1 MKLSSLE
8 HLSSFALLGPGFGDG
23 QCILLT
29 DLVDT
34 TVRPQLVYA
43 PFECPGESPRQL
55 KARDHGPVHIEF
67 EATPSDITPSLRD
80 TGYREAIERIR
91 AAIAAGDVY
100 QVCYTVRADIPRMS
114 GARLLSLLC
123 QNGLPRFLS
132 WVRLPNGE
140 EFVSASPELFF
151 ETKGNLVHA
160 EPMKGTGRQDGAL
173 ELELSEKDKAELAMI
188 TDLLRN
194 DLTPVCKP
202 RSVRVP
208 CARRTIELPYA
219 VQTVSDVTGELIEGM
234 TPLDVLS
241 ALHPGGSVTGA
252 PKQAALQIIRELE
265 PTPRGAYCGALGLWR
280 GDRSVFSLL
289 IRTAVRTAASWTYGV
304 GSGIVYDSN
313 ADSEYA
319 ELQIKL
325 EALGRVSGSSLD
337 GRGVLQADQK
347 TRSGTS
353 C

>member
-1 MKLSSLE
+1 
-8 HLSSFALLGPGFGDG
+8 
-23 QCILLT
+23 
-29 DLVDT
+29 
-34 TVRPQLVYA
+34 
-43 PFECPGESPRQL
+43 
-55 KARDHGPVHIEF
+55 
-67 EATPSDITPSLRD
+67 
-80 TGYREAIERIR
+80 
-91 AAIAAGDVY
+91 
-100 QVCYTVRADIPRMS
+100 
-114 GARLLSLLC
+114 
-123 QNGLPRFLS
+123 
-132 WVRLPNGE
+132 VRLPDGE

-151 ETKGNLVHA
+151 ETRGNLVHA
-160 EPMKGTGRQDGAL
+160 EPMKGTGRRDGAL

-219 VQTVSDVTGELIEGM
+219 VQTVSDVVGELAEGM
-234 TPLDVLS
+234 TALDVLS

-280 GDRSVFSLL
+280 GDRAVFSLL
-289 IRTAVRTAASWTYGV
+289 IRTALRTDTGWTYGV
-304 GSGIVYDSN
+304 GSGVVYDSN
-313 ADSEYA
+313 ADSEYD

-325 EALGRVSGSSLD
+325 EALGRLSGGLSGS
-337 GRGVLQADQK
+337 RRIPQARRT

>member
-1 MKLSSLE
+1 MP
-8 HLSSFALLGPGFGDG
+8 SFALLGPGFGDG
-23 QCILLT
+23 QCALLT
-29 DLVDT
+29 DLAET
-34 TVRPQLVYA
+34 TSQPQLVYA
-43 PFECPGESPRQL
+43 PFECPGDSPRRF
-55 KARDHGPVHIEF
+55 KACDHGPVQIEF
-67 EATPSDITPSLRD
+67 ATISTDVTPSLRD

-91 AAIAAGDVY
+91 AAISAGDVY
-100 QVCYTVRADIPRMS
+100 QVCYTVRADIPRVS
-114 GARLLSLLC
+114 GADLLTLLC
-123 QNGLPRFLS
+123 QSGVPRFLA
-132 WVRLPNGE
+132 WARLPDGE

-151 ETKGNLVHA
+151 ETRGNLVHA
-160 EPMKGTGRQDGAL
+160 EPMKGTGGRDGAL

-219 VQTVSDVTGELIEGM
+219 VQTVSDVTGELAAGM

-252 PKQAALQIIRELE
+252 PKQAALQMIRELE

-289 IRTAVRTAASWTYGV
+289 IRTAERTAAGWTYGV
-304 GSGIVYDSN
+304 GSGVVYDSS
-313 ADSEYA
+313 ADSEYE
-319 ELQIKL
+319 ELHIKL
-325 EALGRVSGSSLD
+325 KALGRLSDPSSGS
-337 GRGVLQADQK
+337 RRILQADQ
-347 TRSGTS
+347 TAQSGTS